1 MKVALRLLTLA
12 ALLLCTAARPNAQ
25 ETPDVRD
32 AARRLASSADDAAVT
47 VEGRQESLR
56 KLEEAARL
64 FVSVEET
71 SEAGP
76 ALNRAGRLQLALNA
90 PLDAVANHQR
100 ALELLGRTQAPDAE
114 VDGLNGLGAAYMLLK
129 KRTEADKALRR
140 AVELSRQV
148 GYAAGQAQALLTLS
162 EEQNFYENH
171 PLAVGTALEA
181 LALWQSLDD
190 KSGVARTHSKLGEYY
205 MAQNLLPESAENFG
219 RALDLWRELNNA
231 PGQAEAL
238 IMLGFV
244 DFRRGEW
251 SSSIALQAQA
261 RAMLDEKAEPY
272 MMGQIAATTAEAFN
286 ENGLPE
292 VGLKHYR
299 QAMDYFRLTKDPD
312 AVAYVLWGM
321 GVTYYLLH
329 DYPEAES
336 HLRQSIA
343 EVENEH
349 LQAQC
354 YEYLGRVYTETGS
367 FDSALQNLQTA
378 LDIYTRAVNPREAA
392 QVRALMGQVFE
403 RQGQFEKARRD
414 YQTALATFD
423 RLSDIINQ
431 AAVYFAMGRLE
442 LKRANYDAAKDY
454 LQKSVEVTEN
464 IRRTPT
470 SSDLTAAFSA
480 TVYER
485 YEKYVECLMRLDAAR
500 PGQGFATRAFE
511 TSELARARSL
521 AQVLRGT
528 QNNILSALDPELAA
542 QEKSL
547 RQSLRVKEDERI
559 ALLAG
564 AGSRKGLAE
573 LDAATAGLEEKYK
586 QVTETIRARYPSYEQ
601 VTRPAAWDLRRI
613 QDYVVA
619 DEQTVLIEYGL
630 GEGRSYAWAVTR
642 DGVASRELPPQA
654 AITGAAQRVYK
665 LLSTP
670 PGPDGADDLNSAMR
684 ELAGMILSP
693 LADDLRNRRRVIVV
707 ADGALNYIP
716 FQVLPSPSP
725 DGEPLIAD
733 YEVVNAP
740 SASILGELRQES
752 SRRQPARKVLAA
764 FGNPVFSS
772 DHERRKDAGG
782 ASFLATYAVEV
793 ERLRSALRD
802 VELVGDSFDSS
813 TLRHLFYAKQELVH
827 LREAAGDESFVAED
841 YSATR
846 ERLLSAD
853 LTQYAILHFATHGL
867 LDPKHPENSGL
878 VLSTVSRDGR
888 EQYGFVGLQDIYSM
902 RAPVDLVVL
911 SACQTALGKEVRGEG
926 LLSLTRG
933 FMYAGASG
941 VVASL
946 WKVEDK
952 ATAELMKHF
961 YDDMLRRGMPPGA
974 ALREAQNS
982 IRKNPRWRSPYYWAA
997 FTLQGEYNRAIRR
1010 DPPAAGSRT
1019 EIAAG
1024 AFLFMFTSSAVAMW
1038 WYRRRRSRT
1047 ARGQSTMKV

>member
-1 MKVALRLLTLA
+1 MKVALKLLTLA
-12 ALLLCTAARPNAQ
+12 ALLLCTTAPVSAQ
-25 ETPDVRD
+25 ETQD
-32 AARRLASSADDAAVT
+32 ARAGAHLLASAADDAAVT
-47 VEGRQESLR
+47 VEGRQEALR

-64 FVSVEET
+64 FVSVDET
-71 SEAGP
+71 VEAAR
-76 ALNRAGRLQLALNA
+76 ALNRAGRLQLALSA
-90 PLDAVANHQR
+90 PLDAIDSHQR
-100 ALELLGRTQAPDAE
+100 ALELLGRAPAPAAE

-129 KRTEADKALRR
+129 KKAEVDRVLRK
-140 AVELSRQV
+140 AVELSKQV
-148 GYAAGQAQALLTLS
+148 GYTAGQAEALLTLS
-162 EEQNFYENH
+162 DRQNFYESH
-171 PLAVGTALEA
+171 PLAASTAQEA

-190 KSGVARTHSKLGEYY
+190 KSGSARAYGKLGEYY
-205 MAQNLLPESAENFG
+205 MAQNLLPESAESFR

-231 PGQAEAL
+231 PGQAGAL

-261 RAMLDEKAEPY
+261 RAMLDERAEPY

-329 DYPEAES
+329 DYAEAES
-336 HLRQSIA
+336 YLRQSIA
-343 EVENEH
+343 EVEDEH

-354 YEYLGRVYTETGS
+354 YEYIGRVNTETGS
-367 FDSALQNLQTA
+367 YDLALQNLQTA
-378 LDIYTRAVNPREAA
+378 LAIYTRAVNPREAA

-403 RQGQFEKARRD
+403 RRGQLQRARRD

-423 RLSDIINQ
+423 RLSDRINQ
-431 AAVYFAMGRLE
+431 AAVYFALGRLE
-442 LKRANYDAAKDY
+442 LRRENYDVAEAH
-454 LQKSVEVTEN
+454 LQKSIEVTEN
-464 IRRTPT
+464 LRRTPT

-485 YEKYVECLMRLDAAR
+485 YEKYVECLMRLDAER

-511 TSELARARSL
+511 ASELARARAL

-528 QNNILSALDPELAA
+528 QNDILSALDPELAA

-547 RQSLRVKEDERI
+547 RQSLRVKEGQRI
-559 ALLAG
+559 ALLAA
-564 AGSRKGLAE
+564 AGGRKE
-573 LDAATAGLEEKYK
+573 LEELGAATASLEEKYSR
-586 QVTETIRARYPSYEQ
+586 VNETIRARYPSYAQ

-619 DEQTVLIEYGL
+619 DDQTVLVEYGL

-654 AITGAAQRVYK
+654 AITEAARRVYK

-670 PGPDGADDLNSAMR
+670 PGPDGLDDLNSATR

-693 LADDLRNRRRVIVV
+693 LAGDLRNRRRVIVV

-725 DGEPLIAD
+725 GGEPLIAD

-772 DHERRKDAGG
+772 DHERRKEDGG
-782 ASFLATYAVEV
+782 AVPLATYSVGV
-793 ERLRSALRD
+793 ERLRSALRS
-802 VELVGDSFDSS
+802 VEPVGDSFEPSA
-813 TLRHLFYAKQELVH
+813 LRRLFYAKQELGH

-841 YSATR
+841 YAATR

-867 LDPKHPENSGL
+867 LDPRHPENSGL
-878 VLSTVSRDGR
+878 VLSTVSSDGK

-902 RAPVDLVVL
+902 RAPVELVVL
-911 SACQTALGKEVRGEG
+911 SACRTALGKEVRGEG

-952 ATAELMKHF
+952 ATAELMKRF
-961 YDDMLRRGMPPGA
+961 YDDLLRRGLPPGA
-974 ALREAQNS
+974 ALREAQNNL
-982 IRKNPRWRSPYYWAA
+982 RQTPRWRSPYYWAA
-997 FTLQGEYNRAIRR
+997 FTLQGEYNRAIKH
-1010 DPPAAGSRT
+1010 DPPAAGVRT
-1019 EIAAG
+1019 GIAAG
-1024 AFLFMFTSSAVAMW
+1024 ALLVMLTLPAVAVWW
-1038 WYRRRRSRT
+1038 WYRRRRSRP
-1047 ARGQSTMKV
+1047 ARG